1 MTRVLLPAVTGTS
14 TSGGD
19 PGWPAE
25 LWSRISGGFMRT
37 EGLEASP
44 WILLGLA
51 AAAAVLAV
59 PRATWRWFGLYVT
72 FVHELGHAFAAL
84 SAGHRISGIELRF
97 DHSGQMRSLGRGGFG
112 AAWAGFWG
120 YPVPAV
126 TGLALIWA
134 ASQGWATAALSLGVL
149 VLAAA
154 LLFIRN
160 LQGLAIAGGCAAA
173 AVLLVWFVPA
183 GLVAYAVVTLGIALV
198 TGAVRDWIN
207 LLSVHTRRRHAL
219 SSSDAWILAQRTG
232 IPGGLWLTAF
242 ALVIAASAAGS
253 LWLLASL

>member
-1 MTRVLLPAVTGTS
+1 MTRVLLPLMGGTGA
-14 TSGGD
+14 SGAGS
-19 PGWPAE
+19 GWLAE
-25 LWSRISGGFMRT
+25 LWSRITGGFVRT
-37 EGLEASP
+37 QGLEASP

-51 AAAAVLAV
+51 ATAAVLAV

-84 SAGHRISGIELRF
+84 TAGRRISGIELRF
-97 DHSGQMRSLGRGGFG
+97 DHSGQMRSLGRDGFG
-112 AAWAGFWG
+112 AVWAGFWG

-134 ASQGWATAALSLGVL
+134 ASQGWATAALSIGVL

-160 LQGLAIAGGCAAA
+160 LQGLAIAAGCAVA

-183 GLVAYAVVTLGIALV
+183 GLVAYTVVTLGIALV
-198 TGAVRDWIN
+198 AGAVRDWIN
-207 LLSVHTRRRHAL
+207 LLSVHTRRRQAL

-232 IPGGLWLTAF
+232 VPGALWLTAF
-242 ALVIAASAAGS
+242 ALVIAACAAGS
-253 LWLLASL
+253 LWLLAPL